1 MKDELLG
8 LADSPDSD
16 QVFKN
21 HGLNMDI
28 LYRTGETQ
36 QVILY
41 LKSPAA
47 IIILSLSLIAKVVF
61 QIYCS
66 SCLYIEIHLQGILT
80 YTPRLVSVDFQ
91 GIISHV
97 MLLGFN

>member
-1 MKDELLG
+1 MQYLLGDISYLILLLYLLKDELLG

-41 LKSPAA
+41 FLL
-47 IIILSLSLIAKVVF
+47 LS
-61 QIYCS
+61 
-66 SCLYIEIHLQGILT
+66 
-80 YTPRLVSVDFQ
+80 
-91 GIISHV
+91 
-97 MLLGFN
+97 